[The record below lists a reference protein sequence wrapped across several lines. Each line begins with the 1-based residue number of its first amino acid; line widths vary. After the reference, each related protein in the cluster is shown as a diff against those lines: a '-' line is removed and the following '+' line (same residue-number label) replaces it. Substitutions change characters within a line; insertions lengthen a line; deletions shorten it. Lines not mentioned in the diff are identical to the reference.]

1 MSYNG
6 SKMEIKLVEKTSN
19 GHVIS
24 STAGRLSRAEGTVSE
39 VYDLSCSKSQ
49 EDNDKFTGRVV
60 NMGHTSIIDHLY
72 YNFTIEGVTPVIEQ
86 ILIASRHCSVTIKS
100 RREANYGNKIYHVP
114 TFKNSDNILVA
125 NQELLVNKYKEN
137 VEKLFDAYQTF
148 VDAGIKVEDARYI
161 LPYCFHSQILFGADA
176 TEWIKIINEFSNGV
190 SSNIDE
196 AKEFG
201 DLLHNAIK
209 NESEYAELVLKNTK
223 YNNSSSIKDLLDEF
237 VTEPTEQSHTPYALN
252 EEEFSQIDRK
262 IALNA
267 IMRIYGINY
276 SNACNILDAAE
287 KKDEFFTAK
296 LFDSI
301 NRDYNKKDLESIYLR
316 FQLPISYAN
325 LTHITRHR
333 GVSLSIP
340 NFTYN
345 TDLSNFIIPE
355 SIKNDQSLLKLFDS
369 LINENISLYNE
380 FKAYG
385 VREEDLVYFNLSANI
400 TNIVVAFDG
409 DTFRHVTSLRVC
421 NKAQWEIRSLANFMV
436 ESVEKHSEYYSKIV
450 GANCAV
456 NNFCPE
462 KKECCMNPY
471 PYKKLVIKK

>member
-1 MSYNG
+1 MSYKG

-39 VYDLSCSKSQ
+39 VYNLSKNKTQ

-72 YNFTIEGVTPVIEQ
+72 YNFTIENVTPVIEQ
-86 ILIASRHCSVTIKS
+86 ILIASRYCSLTIKS
-100 RREANYGNKIYHVP
+100 RREANYGNKVYHIP
-114 TFKNSDNILVA
+114 NFKDNNGILIP
-125 NQELLVNKYKEN
+125 NQELLIKKYKEN
-137 VEKLFDAYQTF
+137 VENLFDAYQFF
-148 VDAGIKVEDARYI
+148 VDSGIKVEDARYI

-176 TEWIKIINEFSNGV
+176 TECIRIINEFKNGV
-190 SSNIDE
+190 SSKIDE

-201 DLLHNAIK
+201 NQLYNSIK
-209 NESEYAELVLKNTK
+209 NESEYTDLVIKNNK
-223 YNNSSSIKDLLDEF
+223 YEDSSPIKSLLDDF
-237 VTEPTEQSHTPYALN
+237 ITSPITELENKAYALN
-252 EEEFSQIDRK
+252 EDEFDLIDKK

-267 IMRIYGINY
+267 IMRIYGMNL
-276 SNACNILDAAE
+276 SDATNILNSAIE
-287 KKDEFFTAK
+287 KDDLFMAK

-301 NRDYNKKDLESIYLR
+301 NRDYNKKDLESIYIR

-345 TDLSNFIIPE
+345 TNLENIIIPE
-355 SIKNDQSLLKLFDS
+355 SIKNNDILLETFERVKND
-369 LINENISLYNE
+369 NILLYNE
-380 FKAYG
+380 LKQLG
-385 VREEDLVYFNLSANI
+385 VREEDLVYFNLSANV

-409 DTFRHVTSLRVC
+409 DTFRHISSLRSC
-421 NKAQWEIRSLANFMV
+421 NKAQWEIRSLANFMLNV
-436 ESVEKHSEYYSKIV
+436 IEKHSEYYSKII
-450 GANCAV
+450 GASCAV

-471 PYKKLVIKK
+471 PCKKLIKK